1 VSSSV
6 SFDCRHAYSAGF
18 QLDAQFEADSQVT
31 ALFGPSGS
39 GKTTIVRLLSG
50 LLKPDRGRIRLGD
63 RVVTDTQSGLFLRPE
78 QRRVGLL
85 FQHHCLFPHQRVR
98 ANISYGISRRGAGG
112 ISMERIVETLELDD
126 LLDRYPQSLSGGQ
139 QERVALA
146 RAIASGPKLLLL
158 DEPLTSVEAALRE
171 RIAAFIERVVDEF
184 EIPTLLVSHN
194 RSLVDRLATR
204 VLRIEDGT
212 IVNSP
217 ENGASMDSGE

>member
-1 VSSSV
+1 MSSSV

-112 ISMERIVETLELDD
+112 ISMERIGRIRRNALWRSVPNTCFLFM
-126 LLDRYPQSLSGGQ
+126 LSDHGRGT
-139 QERVALA
+139 ERM
-146 RAIASGPKLLLL
+146 SGF
-158 DEPLTSVEAALRE
+158 S
-171 RIAAFIERVVDEF
+171 
-184 EIPTLLVSHN
+184 
-194 RSLVDRLATR
+194 
-204 VLRIEDGT
+204 
-212 IVNSP
+212 
-217 ENGASMDSGE
+217 